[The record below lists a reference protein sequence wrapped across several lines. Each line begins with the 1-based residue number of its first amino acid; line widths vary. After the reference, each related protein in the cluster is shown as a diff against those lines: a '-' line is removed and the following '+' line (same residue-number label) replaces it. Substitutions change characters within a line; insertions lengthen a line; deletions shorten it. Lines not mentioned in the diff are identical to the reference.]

1 MKRYHRLLS
10 TLLTLCSLII
20 ISHNACAHSSSSLA
34 VIKPAMACGQLVG
47 QKLPGIDTTMS
58 ITGAKVVT
66 QDNKTFCQV
75 TASLSPDIG
84 VEVALPQQQWTQ
96 RILQVGCGGL
106 CGSINL
112 SLSNANGC
120 LPATQG
126 QFVVAATNMG
136 HSGSMMDASWALDP
150 QKRQD
155 FAYRAN
161 HLTAQFTKA
170 LTRAYYGQPQKYA
183 YFMGCSDGG
192 REALME
198 AQRYPDDFNGITAGA
213 PAAYFTVQNSFYHG
227 WNVVANQRAD
237 GSAILLKNRLALL
250 HQTVLEHCPTE
261 SGVKDGVLAN
271 PFACHIS
278 RHWLKTCAANTRD
291 KSDCFTEEEVGVIE
305 KLYQG
310 AKDTSGHQFAVGGLI
325 IGSELRWPLPDTAQG
340 TSPSAMMALPALQ
353 YVLTVDGKKNDITLA
368 QFGFDQANF
377 QQLAKLAPLYNATDT
392 NLKPY
397 ADAGG
402 KLILWHGLADD
413 SINPTGTLAYYRG
426 VEQQLGAQ
434 RAAKMVKLFLLP
446 GVGHCGGG
454 EGNDQIDLLT
464 PLMAWV
470 EHQQAPQQLLTGKAK
485 ATATP
490 QSLPPAE
497 KPKNTEEA
505 ASVQMHG
512 MQRPSSPV
520 APAAEA
526 MRATRPVYA
535 YPYIAVYNGKGD
547 PLQAKNY
554 HAVLGNYPS
563 VLMGEPIRQLIA
575 PNNSSQ
581 ATP

>member
-1 MKRYHRLLS
+1 MRLLS
-10 TLLTLCSLII
+10 TLFAFFSLVV
-20 ISHNACAHSSSSLA
+20 ISHNGYAHSVSSLPI
-34 VIKPAMACGQLVG
+34 IKPVMACGQLTS
-47 QKLPGIDTTMS
+47 QTLPGVE
-58 ITGAKVVT
+58 AKVSLTSAKVIT
-66 QDNKTFCQV
+66 SGNKTFCQV
-75 TASLSPDIG
+75 KAMLSPEIG

-136 HSGSMMDASWALDP
+136 HSGSMMDASWALNP
-150 QKRQD
+150 QKRID

-198 AQRYPDDFNGITAGA
+198 AQRYPDDFNGISAGA
-213 PAAYFTVQNSFYHG
+213 PAAYFTMQNSFYHG

-250 HQTVLEHCPTE
+250 HQTVLAHCPTA
-261 SGVKDGVLAN
+261 SGVNDGVLAN
-271 PFACHIS
+271 PFACHFS
-278 RHWLKTCAANTRD
+278 KNWLNTCSASATD
-291 KSDCFTEEEVGVIE
+291 KSACFTKEEIGVIE

-310 AKDTSGHQFAVGGLI
+310 AKDASGHQFAVGGLI
-325 IGSELRWPLPDTAQG
+325 IGSELRWPLPSTAQG
-340 TSPSAMMALPALQ
+340 TFPSAMMALPALQ
-353 YVLTVDGKKNDITLA
+353 YVLTADGKKNDITLT
-368 QFGFDQANF
+368 QFGFDQRNF

-434 RAAKMVKLFLLP
+434 QAAKMVKLFLLP

-454 EGNDQIDLLT
+454 EGNDKIDLLT

-485 ATATP
+485 ATAVP
-490 QSLPPAE
+490 QALPPAK
-497 KPKNTEEA
+497 KPKNAEDA

-526 MRATRPVYA
+526 MRVTRPVYA

-547 PLQAKNY
+547 PLQAINY
-554 HAVLGNYPS
+554 HAVQGNYPS
-563 VLMGEPIRQLIA
+563 VLLGEPIRQLIA
-575 PNNSSQ
+575 PNN
-581 ATP
+581 TPRVTP

>member
-1 MKRYHRLLS
+1 MRLLS
-10 TLLTLCSLII
+10 TLFAFCSLMV
-20 ISHNACAHSSSSLA
+20 ISHNACAHSASSLPI
-34 VIKPAMACGQLVG
+34 VKPVMACSQLVD
-47 QKLPGIDTTMS
+47 QALPGVE
-58 ITGAKVVT
+58 AKVSLTSAKVIT
-66 QDNKTFCQV
+66 SGNQTFCQV
-75 TASLSPDIG
+75 KAVLSPEIG

-120 LPATQG
+120 VPATRG
-126 QFVVAATNMG
+126 EFVVAATNMG
-136 HSGSMMDASWALDP
+136 HAGSMMDASWALTP
-150 QKRQD
+150 QKRID

-170 LTRAYYGQPQKYA
+170 LTRVYYGQPQKYA

-198 AQRYPDDFNGITAGA
+198 AQRYPDDFNGISAGA

-237 GSAILLKNRLALL
+237 GSAILLKNRLTLL
-250 HQTVLEHCPTE
+250 HQIVLAHCPTA
-261 SGVKDGVLAN
+261 SGVNDGVLAN
-271 PFACHIS
+271 PFACHFS
-278 RHWLKTCAANTRD
+278 KNWLNTCSTSATD
-291 KSDCFTEEEVGVIE
+291 KSACFTEEEIGVID

-310 AKDTSGHQFAVGGLI
+310 ARDAAGHQFAVGGLI
-325 IGSELRWPLPDTAQG
+325 IGSELRWPLPETAQG
-340 TSPSAMMALPALQ
+340 ASSSAMMALPALQ
-353 YVLTVDGKKNDITLA
+353 YVLTADGKKSDITLA
-368 QFGFDQANF
+368 RFGFDQAHF
-377 QQLAKLAPLYNATDT
+377 QQLKTLAPLYNATDA
-392 NLKPY
+392 NLKPF
-397 ADAGG
+397 AAAGG

-413 SINPTGTLAYYRG
+413 SINPTGTLAYYRE
-426 VEQQLGAQ
+426 VVQQLGAQ
-434 RAAKMVKLFLLP
+434 RAAQMSKLFLLP

-470 EHQQAPQQLLTGKAK
+470 EHQQAPQKLLTGKAK
-485 ATATP
+485 AEAAP
-490 QSLPPAE
+490 QALPAAE
-497 KPKNTEEA
+497 KPQNAEQA

-563 VLMGEPIRQLIA
+563 VLMGEPIRQLITSNT
-575 PNNSSQ
+575 PSQNS
-581 ATP
+581 P

>member
-1 MKRYHRLLS
+1 MRLLS
-10 TLLTLCSLII
+10 TLFAFCSLMV
-20 ISHNACAHSSSSLA
+20 ISHNACARSASSLPI
-34 VIKPAMACGQLVG
+34 VKPVMACGQLVG
-47 QKLPGIDTTMS
+47 QTLSGVEAKISL
-58 ITGAKVVT
+58 TGAKVIT
-66 QDNKTFCQV
+66 SGNKTFCQV
-75 TASLSPDIG
+75 KAVLSPDIG

-120 LPATQG
+120 MPATQG
-126 QFVVAATNMG
+126 EFVVAATNMG

-150 QKRQD
+150 QKRID

-170 LTRAYYGQPQKYA
+170 LTRTYYGQPQKYA

-198 AQRYPDDFNGITAGA
+198 AQRFPDDFNGISAGA

-250 HQTVLEHCPTE
+250 HQTVLAHCPTE

-271 PFACHIS
+271 PFACHFS
-278 RHWLKTCAANTRD
+278 KSWLKTCAANAAD
-291 KSDCFTEEEVGVIE
+291 KSACFTAEEIGVIE

-310 AKDTSGHQFAVGGLI
+310 AKDASGHQFAVGGLI
-325 IGSELRWPLPDTAQG
+325 IGSELRWPLPETAQG
-340 TSPSAMMALPALQ
+340 SSPSAMMALPALQ
-353 YVLTVDGKKNDITLA
+353 YVLTAEGKKSDITLA
-368 QFGFDQANF
+368 HFGFDQANF
-377 QQLAKLAPLYNATDT
+377 QQLTKLAPLYNATDT

-397 ADAGG
+397 AAAGG

-413 SINPTGTLAYYRG
+413 SINPTGTLAYYRE
-426 VEQQLGAQ
+426 VAQQLGTH
-434 RAAKMVKLFLLP
+434 RAAQVIKLFLLP

-470 EHQQAPQQLLTGKAK
+470 EHQQAPQQLLTGKTK
-485 ATATP
+485 ATAAP
-490 QSLPPAE
+490 QDLPAAE
-497 KPKNTEEA
+497 KPKNAEDA

-512 MQRPSSPV
+512 MQRPSAPV

-575 PNNSSQ
+575 PNNTSQ
-581 ATP
+581 KAP

>member
-1 MKRYHRLLS
+1 MKRFQQLLS
-10 TLLTLCSLII
+10 TLFAFCSLIA
-20 ISHNACAHSSSSLA
+20 ISHNAHAQGISTLPI
-34 VIKPAMACGQLVG
+34 IKPVMACDQLVG
-47 QKLPGIDTTMS
+47 QTFSNVGANVSL
-58 ITGAKVVT
+58 TGAKVIT
-66 QDNKTFCQV
+66 SGNKTFCQV
-75 TASLSPDIG
+75 KAVISPDIG

-120 LPATQG
+120 IPATQG
-126 QFVVAATNMG
+126 EFVVAATNMG

-150 QKRQD
+150 QKRVD

-161 HLTAQFTKA
+161 HLTAKFTKA

-198 AQRYPDDFNGITAGA
+198 AQRFPDDFNGISAGA
-213 PAAYFTVQNSFYHG
+213 PATYFTVQNSFYHG

-237 GSAILLKNRLALL
+237 GSAILLKDRLPLL
-250 HQTVLEHCPTE
+250 HQTVLAHCPTL

-271 PFACHIS
+271 PFACHFS
-278 RHWLKTCAANTRD
+278 KSWLKTCAANTSD
-291 KSDCFTEEEVGVIE
+291 KSACFTEEEVNAID

-310 AKDTSGHQFAVGGLI
+310 AKDASGHQFAVGGLI
-325 IGSELRWPLPDTAQG
+325 MGSELRWPVPETAQG
-340 TSPSAMMALPALQ
+340 SSLSAMMALPALQ
-353 YVLTVDGKKNDITLA
+353 YVLTNDGKKSDITLA
-368 QFGFDQANF
+368 SFGFDQAAF
-377 QQLAKLAPLYNATDT
+377 QRLTKLASLYNATDT

-397 ADAGG
+397 VESGG

-413 SINPTGTLAYYRG
+413 SINPTGTVAYYRG
-426 VEQQLGAQ
+426 VEQQLGAR
-434 RAAKMVKLFLLP
+434 RAAQAIKLFLLP

-470 EHQQAPQQLLTGKAK
+470 EHQQIPQQLLTGKAK
-485 ATATP
+485 ASQASQAAPPP
-490 QSLPPAE
+490 Q
-497 KPKNTEEA
+497 PKNAESA

-520 APAAEA
+520 ASAAEET
-526 MRATRPVYA
+526 RATRPVYA

-554 HAVLGNYPS
+554 HAVRGSYPQT
-563 VLMGEPIRQLIA
+563 LMGQPVSQLVA
-575 PNNSSQ
+575 PNNAPQ
-581 ATP
+581 GTP